1 MISSGS
7 TTNGT
12 GIQNILNLY
21 KKGYET
27 RPLDIRVIGTV
38 TDPAVTD
45 KGDIT
50 IDGGGKLKC
59 GITVEGIGDDAVIS
73 GFGLRVK
80 NMSNLEIRNIGVML
94 VDSSEGDNITLQQGN
109 DHVWV
114 HIDGSLHG
122 IDTIRLQHERIV
134 PIL

>member
-1 MISSGS
+1 MKVVPTSGGEENSSGSIESAPITVGSYDRTGFAWTDGTSSGAYNEDGTLKDNAVVLYLTEETKDTVTMDVVTSSSGS

-45 KGDIT
+45 KGI
-50 IDGGGKLKC
+50 
-59 GITVEGIGDDAVIS
+59 
-73 GFGLRVK
+73 
-80 NMSNLEIRNIGVML
+80 
-94 VDSSEGDNITLQQGN
+94 
-109 DHVWV
+109 
-114 HIDGSLHG
+114 
-122 IDTIRLQHERIV
+122 
-134 PIL
+134 